1 MKLKYILGT
10 LSFVLLSTGCQDFL
24 NKAPEN
30 KVPVND
36 VDYTNTAGAYQPV
49 SGVYSKAAW
58 NLNSWAQLGFKA
70 VRGDDTYKGGSD
82 GDQQIFADI
91 HDFNYSGI
99 PNFWANGNSWMG
111 DFGIVMDA
119 NLAMIA
125 LDNYQQYAVVESD
138 KALIESYKGELKFLR
153 GYAYFVLAR
162 LYGGVPVFTDN
173 RSDDLYFKKSH
184 EEVIRFIISE
194 MSSAANL
201 LPAVHPRNMKH
212 PGAASKYSALAL
224 QAKAAA
230 EIADYQTVYTTTEE
244 IINSGLFELYP
255 NFYELFNMSG
265 ELCSENLFELQYSYF
280 GQTSGDEA
288 KLSDNYFAFQG
299 PSVGSRFVSKKKF
312 GADNDQNM
320 GGGWGFLPA
329 SDKFVKFMESRGETT
344 RLEGSIIRTTGKT
357 DKEGNQY
364 NVTLSGDTLYAGL
377 PGSPIY
383 YSGKA
388 YTPSKE
394 LIRNQYG
401 GDKNAIMIR
410 YADIL
415 LLNAEARLKLGKG
428 GETVPFNIVRR
439 RANMPEMASITMD
452 DIVNERF
459 AEFALENGERYYD
472 LVRTGYATKELG
484 SQGKGYSESVR
495 FYPIPQ
501 EQIDLNPN
509 LKD

>member
-1 MKLKYILGT
+1 MKLKYILGALFVT
-10 LSFVLLSTGCQDFL
+10 MLSSGCQDYL
-24 NKAPEN
+24 DKAPEN
-30 KVPVND
+30 QIPSES
-36 VDYTNTAGAYQPV
+36 VDFTNTANAYQPV
-49 SGVYSKAAW
+49 SGIYSKAAW
-58 NLNSWAQLGFKA
+58 NLNAWAQLGLKS

-91 HDFNYSGI
+91 HNFNYSGV
-99 PNFWANGNSWMG
+99 PGFWASGNAWKG
-111 DFGIVMDA
+111 DFEIVMSS
-119 NLAMIA
+119 NLALNS
-125 LDNYQQYAVVESD
+125 LDSYQKYAIQESD
-138 KALIESYKGELKFLR
+138 KSQIEAYKGEVIFLR
-153 GYAYFVLAR
+153 GYAYFVLGR
-162 LYGGVPVFTDN
+162 LYGAVPVFTDN
-173 RSDDLYFKKSH
+173 SSTDAYYKKPH
-184 EEVIRFIISE
+184 AEVMKFIIAQME
-194 MSSAANL
+194 SAANI

-212 PGAASKYSALAL
+212 RGAASKYSALAL

-230 EIADYQTVYTTTEE
+230 EIADYETVFTATES

-265 ELCSENLFELQYSYF
+265 ELCSENLFELQYSFF
-280 GQTSGDEA
+280 GEAAGEA

-299 PSVGSRFVSKKKF
+299 PSVGSRFVSQSKF
-312 GADNDQNM
+312 GSNKDQNM

-329 SDKFVKFMESRGETT
+329 SEKFVKFMEARGETI
-344 RLEGSIIRTTGKT
+344 RLEGSVIRTTGKT
-357 DKEGNQY
+357 DKDGNQY

-377 PGSPIY
+377 PGSPQY

-394 LIRNQYG
+394 LLRNEYG

-428 GETVPFNIVRR
+428 GETTPFNLVRR
-439 RANMPEMASITMD
+439 RAGMPEMAAITMD

-459 AEFALENGERYYD
+459 AELALENGERYYD
-472 LVRTGYATKELG
+472 LARTGYAAKELA
-484 SQGKGYSESVR
+484 SQGKGYNESVR

>member
-1 MKLKYILGT
+1 MKLKYIAGALLIT
-10 LSFVLLSTGCQDFL
+10 MLSSGCSDYL
-24 NKAPEN
+24 DRAPEN
-30 KVPVND
+30 EIPTES
-36 VDYTNTAGAYQPV
+36 VDFTNTANSYQPV
-49 SGVYSKAAW
+49 SGIYSKAAW
-58 NLNSWAQLGFKA
+58 KLNSWAQLGLKS

-91 HDFNYSGI
+91 HDFNYSGV
-99 PNFWANGNSWMG
+99 PGFWASGNAWKG
-111 DFGIVMDA
+111 DFDIVMSS
-119 NLAMIA
+119 NLALVS
-125 LDNYQQYAVVESD
+125 LDNYQKYAVVEAD
-138 KALIESYKGELKFLR
+138 KAMIQSYKGEVMFLR

-173 RSDDLYFKKSH
+173 NSPEAYVKKPH
-184 EEVIRFIISE
+184 ADVMRFVIND
-194 MSSAANL
+194 MQNAANI

-212 PGAASKYSALAL
+212 KGAVSKYSALAL

-230 EIADYQTVYTTTEE
+230 EIADYTTVFNATEE

-265 ELCSENLFELQYSYF
+265 ELCSENLFELQYSFF
-280 GQTSGDEA
+280 GEAAGEA
-288 KLSDNYFAFQG
+288 KVSDNYFAFQG
-299 PSVGSRFVSKKKF
+299 PSVGSRFVSANKF
-312 GADNDQNM
+312 GSNNDQNM

-329 SDKFVKFMESRGETT
+329 SDKYVKFMEGRGETI
-344 RLEGSIIRTTGKT
+344 RLEGTVIRTTGKT
-357 DKEGNQY
+357 DKNGNQY

-377 PGSPIY
+377 PGSPVY

-394 LIRNQYG
+394 LIRNEYG

-415 LLNAEARLKLGKG
+415 LLNAEARLNLGKG
-428 GETVPFNIVRR
+428 GETTPFNMVRR
-439 RANMPEMASITMD
+439 RANMPEVTSLTMD

-472 LVRTGYATKELG
+472 LVRTGYAAKELG
-484 SQGKGYSESVR
+484 SQGKGYNESLR

-501 EQIDLNPN
+501 EQVDLNPN